1 MLLIKDKDPEP
12 LWEGFEYKPHQK
24 SAIAWMLFKES
35 SDISGGLLCDEMG
48 LGKTMEI
55 LGVMKNSN
63 KKQTLL
69 LCPKAVISQW
79 RSAASKCSFN
89 VLELLGGGWSMTSSF
104 HTGQP
109 FIFITNYDKISSST
123 AFTQRLWDRI
133 VLDEAHRVRNKN
145 GKLWN
150 GINSLSRKTTWCVT
164 ATPLVNTLKDVRALF
179 MLIGYDRTKLA
190 DYVYLCDLMNN
201 SCIHRSMDEMRPVL
215 KELPS
220 APSITKVVIEFDS
233 EEEAN
238 FYQGIQGKIIRR
250 WKALESDQS
259 KQSFVLLMRLR
270 QLSLHP
276 QIYINARKKEWIQ
289 YERDDWVGS
298 STKFTTLRTKIEAA
312 IPSKWIVF
320 CQFRE
325 EMSLLEEYLLSS
337 PAIGTVQA
345 YHGGLSDIEKDDV
358 INSSYAP
365 LGDKNHVLL
374 LQLQSGGVGLNL
386 QHFTKIVFMSPWWTA
401 ALMDQAIGRAV
412 RIGQKEIVEVLLLT
426 LKEEETLNIDETMLE
441 KVEEKR
447 TMLSDLFVHA
457 SRGFDSQV
465 NLIY

>member
-35 SDISGGLLCDEMG
+35 SEMSGGLLCDEMG

-55 LGVMKNSN
+55 LGTIKNS
-63 KKQTLL
+63 KKMQTLL

-79 RSAASKCSFN
+79 RSAATKSSFN
-89 VLELLGGGWSMTSSF
+89 VLELVDGGWIMSSSF
-104 HTGQP
+104 NTGQP
-109 FIFITNYDKISSST
+109 FLFVTNYDKLSKSP
-123 AFTQRLWDRI
+123 AFTQRFWDRI

-145 GKLWN
+145 GNLWN
-150 GINSLSRKTTWCVT
+150 GIHSLSKKTMWCVT
-164 ATPLVNTLKDVRALF
+164 ATPLVNNLKDVHSLF
-179 MLIGYDRTKLA
+179 MLIGYEQSKLA
-190 DYVYLCDLMNN
+190 DYTYLCDLMHT
-201 SCIHRSMDEMRPVL
+201 SCMHRSMDEMRPVL
-215 KELPS
+215 KELPA
-220 APSITKVVIEFDS
+220 APSITKIVVEFTS

-238 FYQGIQGKIIRR
+238 FYQGIQGKILKR

-276 QIYINARKKEWIQ
+276 QIYINARRKEWLG

-312 IPSKWIVF
+312 NPSKWIVF

-325 EMSLLEEYLLSS
+325 EMTLLEEYLLGC

-345 YHGGLSDIEKDDV
+345 YHGGLSDSEKDSV
-358 INSSYAP
+358 IESSFAP
-365 LGDKNHVLL
+365 LGDKHHVLL

-412 RIGQKEIVEVLLLT
+412 RIGQKEVVEVILLA
-426 LKEEETLNIDETMLE
+426 LKEEETLNIDETMLK
-441 KVEEKR
+441 KVDEKR
-447 TMLSDLFVHA
+447 SMLSNIFLHA
-457 SRGFDSQV
+457 SRGFDVQAAA
-465 NLIY
+465 